1 MPLRV
6 NEHTIYNI
14 IHPNSLNRYQLGLNT
29 LFIDLVEC
37 KTHTNQ
43 ILRTDIKTGSTYLK
57 FGLVKVRHCVCVCV
71 WKVVGEWILKDP
83 TNFKKN
89 NGLVILTR
97 KVRLKVEGITR
108 QRAPHEAPTLRA
120 LLDEGPHMR
129 LLGRGHY

>member
-1 MPLRV
+1 
-6 NEHTIYNI
+6 
-14 IHPNSLNRYQLGLNT
+14 
-29 LFIDLVEC
+29 
-37 KTHTNQ
+37 
-43 ILRTDIKTGSTYLK
+43 
-57 FGLVKVRHCVCVCV
+57 VCV